1 MLFKINQVL
10 NLQKNKKFYQNAIR
24 ISVIF
29 AIIWLIL
36 SPHFTLANIIICI
49 IASMASSLIFMLL
62 LKKNVSNKM
71 LQILTVGFIFKKD
84 FYLYTLFITKEI
96 VSSSIHVL
104 KTGLVLRKFADEIIE
119 ITLPN
124 NISTYRTLL
133 VVISITI
140 TPGTSVV
147 GVNGSKLMVHCLT
160 QYSKNSLNEMTFIH
174 KVLSFKF

>member
-1 MLFKINQVL
+1 VLFKINQVL
-10 NLQKNKKFYQNAIR
+10 NLQKNKKFYQNALR

-49 IASMASSLIFMLL
+49 IASMASSLIFMIL

-71 LQILTVGFIFKKD
+71 LQTLTAGFIFKKD

-96 VSSSIHVL
+96 ISSSLHIL

-124 NISTYRTLL
+124 NISAYRTFL

-160 QYSKNSLNEMTFIH
+160 QHSKNSLNEMTFIH